1 MSIPRLVR
9 SNHKSTAGSRKNLIV
24 IKPENVAIGN
34 QKQFL
39 KLGLLNIRSLTPKAV
54 IVNEIVTDNSFD
66 VLCLT
71 ETWLKPND
79 YFGLNESTPS
89 GYSYKHEPRLNGRG
103 GGVATIYRDFLN
115 VTQKTGYKFISFEVL
130 VLNVTLLDVRKT
142 SLLSLALAT
151 VYRPPGPYAD
161 FLKEFAD
168 FLSDLL
174 VNFDKALIVGDF
186 NIHVDNQN
194 DALGAAFTDL
204 LNSFGV
210 KQNVTGPTH
219 RFNHTLDLIISHGT
233 DPTDIDIIP
242 QSDDV
247 TDHYM
252 VTCILRTPVI
262 YHAAP
267 RYRLGRTILPS
278 TIDNFSNS
286 LSDLSQLLSEPK
298 QTDELEELTSTMST
312 ILSGSLDIVAPIR
325 LKKVREKSKA
335 PWYNNTTRV
344 LKRETRNLERKWK
357 QTNLEVFRIAWKDS
371 MSRYKKALKAARAE
385 HLRKLIENNHNNPK
399 FLFNTVARLTNK
411 QMSPEQ
417 NIPLQFSSNDFM
429 KFFTE
434 KIENIRTTIVNVQSS
449 IAPYNSASIITPQ
462 EQLQCF
468 TTIEQKELNKLFTSS
483 KTTTCLLDP
492 IPTKLL
498 KEVLPVVEEP
508 LLNIINSSLSLGYV
522 PKTFKLAVIK
532 PLIKKPQLD
541 PNNLVNYRPISNLP
555 FMSKI
560 LEKVVSA
567 QLGSFLQENDT
578 YEKFQSGFRPHHS
591 TETALVKITNDL
603 LLASDQG
610 CISILVLL
618 DLSAAFD
625 TIDHTILLDRLQN
638 YTGVQGQ
645 ALSWFRSYLSDRYHF
660 VYLNGEKSII
670 TPVNY
675 GVPQGSVL
683 GPLLF
688 SIYMLPLGNII
699 RKHGISFHCYADD
712 TQLYISSRPDE
723 NAKLSKLTE
732 CVKDIK
738 DWMTHNFLLL
748 NPDKTEVLLIGSKN
762 HPQNLSQYNFNIVG
776 CPVTS
781 SSTVKDLGVIL
792 DCNLSFENHIS
803 YVTRTAFF
811 HLRNIAKLR
820 NMLSVSDAEKLVHAF
835 MTSRLDYCN
844 ALLAGCPASLIN
856 KLQLVQ
862 NAAARVLTRS
872 RKYDHITPILSS
884 LHWLPIKFRIN
895 YKVLLL
901 TYKAL
906 NGLAPV
912 YLTDLLSPYNPSR
925 SLRSLNSRLLVI
937 PRISRSTKGGRA
949 FSHLAPKLWNSLPD
963 TVRCSDSLS
972 QFKTRLKT
980 HLFSQAFI

>member
-1 MSIPRLVR
+1 MSIPRLLR
-9 SNHKSTAGSRKNLIV
+9 SNNKSTAGSRKNLLV
-24 IKPENVAIGN
+24 IKTKKFAISE

-54 IVNEIVTDNSFD
+54 IVNEMVTDNSFD

-79 YFGLNESTPS
+79 YFGLNESTPP
-89 GYSYKHEPRLNGRG
+89 GYCYKHEPRLIGRG
-103 GGVATIYRDFLN
+103 GGVATIYRDILN
-115 VTQKTGYKFISFEVL
+115 VTQKTGHRFNSFEVL
-130 VLNVTLLDVRKT
+130 VLNVTLLDLRKK

-168 FLSDLL
+168 FLSNLL
-174 VNFDKALIVGDF
+174 VNVDKAIIVGDF
-186 NIHVDNQN
+186 NIHVDNTN
-194 DALGAAFTDL
+194 DALGTAFTDL

-210 KQNVTGPTH
+210 TQNVSGPTH
-219 RFNHTLDLIISHGT
+219 RLNHTLDLIISYGT
-233 DPTDIDIIP
+233 NPTDIDIVP

-252 VTCILRTPVI
+252 VTCMLRTAEICHV
-262 YHAAP
+262 AP
-267 RYRLGRTILPS
+267 RYRPGRTILPN
-278 TIDNFSNS
+278 TIDRFSNS
-286 LSDLSQLLSEPK
+286 LPDLSQLLSEPK
-298 QTDELEELTSTMST
+298 QSDELEEMTSSLST
-312 ILSGSLDIVAPIR
+312 IFSSTLEIVAPIR
-325 LKKVREKSKA
+325 LKKVREKTRA
-335 PWYNNTTRV
+335 PWYNNATHAI
-344 LKRETRNLERKWK
+344 KRETRNLERKWK

-371 MSRYKKALKAARAE
+371 MSRYKKALKSARAE
-385 HLRKLIENNHNNPK
+385 HLRRLIENNQNNPR

-411 QMSPEQ
+411 QASPEQ
-417 NIPLQFSSNDFM
+417 NIPLQCSSNDFM
-429 KFFTE
+429 NFFTE
-434 KIENIRTTIVNVQSS
+434 KIENIRNTIVNVQSFMVS
-449 IAPYNSASIITPQ
+449 YDSASIIAPQ
-462 EQLQCF
+462 EQLHRF
-468 TTIEQKELNKLFTSS
+468 TTIGQEELNKLIIAS
-483 KTTTCLLDP
+483 KPTTCLLDP

-508 LLNIINSSLSLGYV
+508 LLNIINSSLFLGHV
-522 PKTFKLAVIK
+522 PRIFKLAVIK

-541 PNNLVNYRPISNLP
+541 PNNLANYRPISNLP

-567 QLGSFLQENDT
+567 QLCSFLQENDI
-578 YEKFQSGFRPHHS
+578 YEKFQSGFRPYHS

-625 TIDHTILLDRLQN
+625 TIDHKILLDRLQN

-660 VYLNGEKSII
+660 VCLNGEKSKI
-670 TPVNY
+670 TSVNY

-699 RKHGISFHCYADD
+699 RKHGINFHCYADD

-723 NAKLSKLTE
+723 TTNLSNLTE
-732 CVKDIK
+732 CLKDIK
-738 DWMTHNFLLL
+738 YWMTCNFLLL
-748 NPDKTEVLLIGSKN
+748 NSDKTEVLLIGPKN
-762 HPQNLSQYNFNIVG
+762 YPQNPLQYNFNLEG
-776 CPVTS
+776 CPVTLS
-781 SSTVKDLGVIL
+781 TTVKDLGVIL
-792 DCNLSFENHIS
+792 DRNLTFENHIS

-844 ALLAGCPASLIN
+844 ALLAGCPVSSIN

-963 TVRCSDSLS
+963 IVRGSDSLS

-980 HLFSQAFI
+980 HLFNQAFT